1 MFSNKKAMMVVI
13 LLLIISLL
21 TACGTTQAPEEEQEQ
36 VQEQEQV
43 EPKTIVIAESVEWEG
58 IDPYQV
64 EWNGIVQTAHGEG
77 LFTFDNE
84 TKEIVPSIASE
95 LKISDDKKN
104 LTITIPEG
112 LTFADG
118 SAVTPEDIKR
128 SIEWGLEVSPY
139 NWDYMIIQEMKVDGN
154 DLIITTE
161 EFSST
166 VMYYL
171 TNIYMSVM
179 SKEQI
184 DNTSAEE
191 LLLDSMQYGLFDV
204 EEFVAG
210 SHVTLVR
217 DDGYKTLNPNVDN
230 KGPALVEEIVCKF
243 MPDGFSR
250 VAGIKAGDIDIAT
263 GIPVENIQELKDD
276 PNIEL
281 IMQPTPGMAFLTLN
295 MDNPLF
301 ADINVRKAIAY
312 ALDRET
318 IAETNNNYVI
328 PTYSFIVPEM
338 MDYSEELANFYK
350 DTYSNDTDM
359 ALQLLAD
366 AGWADTDEDG
376 YLDKDGEIFEFS
388 LYASTES
395 TYGSNTIQVMQ
406 MGFKDLGIK
415 LEVGT
420 AERGYLKEKMKTED
434 YDAIIHDF
442 IWAEPASI
450 LPYLVYDSNNLLDES
465 FYDKLMGAATIEN
478 AEERMEAFA
487 DAQKQWMEEFGY
499 IPLLQKYETTAY
511 RDDIV
516 GVKFLFDGTMIFN
529 DLDKQ

>member
-1 MFSNKKAMMVVI
+1 MFRNKKAVMVVT
-13 LLLIISLL
+13 LMLIISLL
-21 TACGTTQAPEEEQEQ
+21 TACGTTQAPEEEQQQPET
-36 VQEQEQV
+36 
-43 EPKTIVIAESVEWEG
+43 KKIVIAESVEWEG

-64 EWNGIVQTAHGEG
+64 EWNGIVQNAHGEG
-77 LFTFDNE
+77 LFTFDME

-95 LKISDDKKN
+95 LKISEDKKT

-118 SAVTPEDIKR
+118 TTVTPEDVKR

-139 NWDYMIIQEMKVDGN
+139 NWDYMIIQELKVDGN
-154 DLIITTE
+154 DLIIVSE
-161 EFSST
+161 DFSST

-171 TNIYMSVM
+171 TNIYMPVM
-179 SKEQI
+179 SKDQI
-184 DNTSAEE
+184 ESMSAEE

-217 DDGYKTLNPNVDN
+217 NDNYKTLNPNVDN
-230 KGPALVEEIVCKF
+230 QGPALVEEIVCKF

-263 GIPVENIQELKDD
+263 SIPVENIEELQND

-281 IMQPTPGMAFLTLN
+281 VMEPTPGMVFLTLN

-301 ADINVRKAIAY
+301 EDINIRKAIAY
-312 ALDRET
+312 AIDRET
-318 IAETNNNYVI
+318 IASTNNDFVI

-338 MDYSEELANFYK
+338 MDYSDEIANFYK
-350 DTYSNDTDM
+350 DTYSNNTDM
-359 ALQLLAD
+359 TKQLLAD
-366 AGWADTDEDG
+366 AGWADTDGDG
-376 YLDKDGEIFEFS
+376 YLDKDGNVFEFS
-388 LYASTES
+388 LYAGSEA
-395 TYGSNTIQVMQ
+395 TYSKNAIQVMQ

-415 LEVGT
+415 LEIGT
-420 AERGYLKEKMKTED
+420 AERGYLKEKMKTDD

-450 LPYLVYDSNNLLDES
+450 LPYIIYDSSNLNDEA
-465 FYDKLMGAATIEN
+465 FYDMLMGAATIVDSQ
-478 AEERMEAFA
+478 ERIEAFA
-487 DAQKQWMEEFGY
+487 AAQKLLMEEFGF
-499 IPLLQKYETTAY
+499 IPMLQKYETTAY
-511 RDDIV
+511 RNDIV

-529 DLDKQ
+529 DLDKK